1 MTEKPI
7 IPVFFIKISQLAYCI
22 FSFAVLRIF
31 ASLEIEG
38 QENIKEVED
47 GPLIFASNHSSYIDS
62 GISAAA
68 MPKNGVF
75 LKKIAPLKFL
85 VMDKY
90 FSWKIFPVR
99 IFLEAVGAI
108 RISKAKVKHT
118 DNSHLYDILVEP
130 INLLKQGGKVWIY
143 PEGGFHKDGTP
154 KKPRVGTAFMHQQTK
169 APILPIRII
178 GNDKVMSKI
187 VPFLPRLKTL
197 MGLNKIKVIIGK
209 PIYSFENLSL
219 ENMTEEIMKSIY
231 KLEKSPLTK
240 YANERNVATSCLS
253 ERTQ

>member
-1 MTEKPI
+1 MPK
-7 IPVFFIKISQLAYCI
+7 FFIKISQLSFCV
-22 FSFAVLRIF
+22 FSFLLLKILTR
-31 ASLEIEG
+31 LEIEG

-47 GPLIFASNHSSYIDS
+47 GPLVFASNHSSYIDS

-75 LKKIAPLKFL
+75 FKKIAPVKFL

-99 IFLEAVGAI
+99 IFLETMGAI
-108 RISKAKVKHT
+108 RISKAKVKYT
-118 DNSHLYDILVEP
+118 DNSHLYGVLVEP
-130 INLLKQGGKVWIY
+130 INFLKQGGKVWIY
-143 PEGGFHKDGTP
+143 PEGGFYNDGTP
-154 KKPRVGTAFMHQQTK
+154 KKPRVGAAFLHQQTK

-187 VPFLPRLKTL
+187 FPFLPRLKTL

-209 PIYSFENLSL
+209 PIYSLDTSSL
-219 ENMTEEIMKSIY
+219 DESTAILMDKING
-231 KLEKSPLTK
+231 L
-240 YANERNVATSCLS
+240 N
-253 ERTQ
+253 

>member
-1 MTEKPI
+1 MPK
-7 IPVFFIKISQLAYCI
+7 FFIKISQLSFCC
-22 FSFAVLRIF
+22 FSFLLLKILTR
-31 ASLEIEG
+31 LEIEG

-85 VMDKY
+85 VMDQY

-99 IFLEAVGAI
+99 IFLETMGAI
-108 RISKAKVKHT
+108 RISKAKVKYT
-118 DNSHLYDILVEP
+118 DNSHLYGVLVEP
-130 INLLKQGGKVWIY
+130 INFLKQGGKIWIY
-143 PEGGFHKDGTP
+143 PEGGFNNDGTP
-154 KKPRVGTAFMHQQTK
+154 KKPRVGAAFLHQQTK

-187 VPFLPRLKTL
+187 FPFLPRLKTL

-209 PIYSFENLSL
+209 PIYSLDTSNLDESTAVLMDKINSL
-219 ENMTEEIMKSIY
+219 N
-231 KLEKSPLTK
+231 
-240 YANERNVATSCLS
+240 
-253 ERTQ
+253 